1 MSTPIQEALLR
12 TQATTLVAVLLA
24 ACATAGQ
31 TRVTGAGIG
40 PISNAVSCAA
50 EQLAEEGFT
59 VTHRDDAGI
68 VHAEQ
73 GADRLEVRV
82 VPGDGQRY
90 VIEVSG
96 SGSEAARD
104 AANEVVNGCGA

>member
-1 MSTPIQEALLR
+1 VR
-12 TQATTLVAVLLA
+12 TQAIAPLAILLA
-24 ACATAGQ
+24 ACATTGQ

-50 EQLAEEGFT
+50 EQLTEEGFT
-59 VTHRDDAGI
+59 VTHRDDAGM

-73 GADRLEVRV
+73 GTDRLEVRV

-96 SGSEAARD
+96 SGSETARD
-104 AANEVVNGCGA
+104 AANEVVNGCGS